1 MAPQIIAA
9 LIIGVIVGAVGVIMI
24 ACLVVDGG
32 KDAVHDSRKPE
43 RETTSEVQRQGEI
56 DIHTK

>member
-32 KDAVHDSRKPE
+32 KDAVYDSRKPE

>member
-1 MAPQIIAA
+1 MTPQVIAA

-32 KDAVHDSRKPE
+32 KDAVYDSRKPE